1 MRKAAR
7 LAAAL
12 PPEAAVHRGD
22 TLDDKYMSQESKL
35 LRNLF
40 NLWVDEKDRMESVDA
55 YVEKAEKQ
63 ARMRFKAESRLAL
76 QRAPEGV

>member
-1 MRKAAR
+1 
-7 LAAAL
+7 
-12 PPEAAVHRGD
+12 
-22 TLDDKYMSQESKL
+22 MSQESKL

-63 ARMRFKAESRLAL
+63 ARMRSKAEARLAL
-76 QRAPEGV
+76 QRAREGV